1 MNRNLISISD
11 LSTDDVWSLIDR
23 AKELKKGEQSTPLSG
38 RTLALLFRM
47 PSLRTRVSFDAG
59 MKQLGG
65 HTIYLSP
72 EEVGLGT
79 REPIPDVAKVLSRY
93 VDGIMIRTFRHSDVV
108 TLAESSTVPV
118 INGLTDQEHPCQV
131 LADLLTIH
139 EVKGDLSGLKIG
151 YVGDGNN
158 MATSLSMGAGLVGA
172 SISLATPEGYE
183 LDGPVLSR
191 IESLFSRNGASIE
204 ITSDIRQAVSGADV
218 VYTDVWTSM
227 GQEEESER
235 RRVDFAEYRV
245 DPQLMAAA
253 GKKAIFMHPL
263 PAHPG
268 EEIEEGMLDHSQSVV
283 FDQAENRLHIQKAIL
298 AELLGRG

>member
-1 MNRNLISISD
+1 MNRDLISISD
-11 LSTDDVWSLIDR
+11 LSSSDIWSLIDR
-23 AKELKKGEQSTPLSG
+23 AKALKRGDRSTPLADL
-38 RTLALLFRM
+38 TLALLFRM
-47 PSLRTRVSFDAG
+47 PSLRTRVSFDVG

-72 EEVGLGT
+72 QEVGLGT

-93 VDGIMIRTFRHSDVV
+93 VDGIMVRTSSHSDVI
-108 TLAESSTVPV
+108 TLAENSTVPV

-139 EVKGDLSGLKIG
+139 EIKGDLSGLKIG

-158 MATSLSMGAGLVGA
+158 MATSLSMAAGLVGA

-183 LDGPVLSR
+183 LGGPALSK
-191 IESLFSRNGASIE
+191 IEALFSRNGASLE
-204 ITSDIRQAVSGADV
+204 MTSDVRQAVSKADV

-227 GQEEESER
+227 GQEGESER
-235 RRVDFAEYRV
+235 RRADFAGYRV
-245 DPQLMAAA
+245 DPQLMTAAN
-253 GKKAIFMHPL
+253 KTAIFMHPL
-263 PAHPG
+263 PAHSG

-283 FDQAENRLHIQKAIL
+283 YDQAENRLHIQKAIL
-298 AELLGRG
+298 VELLGRG